1 MASKPKKRQKPT
13 QTSDPSDRQVASQ
26 PSIRTAILWD
36 PMLLRSVA
44 IQADSGDLF
53 RLGELCEQMI
63 ADDRIG
69 ELLESLASD
78 VLGEELSFE
87 ETPNGTAGDAE
98 KSDELSSDWATGY
111 DDDELTSLTIWTLIT
126 GVGFSKHQRW
136 LDHESRVVPEL
147 KWWHPRHFAYKTPDK
162 PLTPFERRW
171 HVRDNDGRMSPIE
184 PGDGTWVILTR
195 RGEYRPW
202 ANGLWRGLSPWW
214 LLKQYAIQDWGV
226 HSEKASKL
234 VATAQDTTTAE
245 QRKSLARYIY
255 EASKDA
261 VISLPPGFD
270 LKLIELAAD
279 TEAIYNAQ
287 INAAN
292 EAFAIAILGQ
302 NLSSNVQGGSRA
314 AAEVHER
321 KENRKV
327 KYVGKMLAKGL
338 REQSVCWWAEYNF
351 GDRELAP
358 YLHWHTEPPEDY
370 AAKATGLKTLGDALV
385 ALKAAGYKL
394 PTDDIEEDY
403 GVELE
408 ELPEPVLP
416 PMPVGGAPIPGKP
429 AVPGKPLPKQPPVP
443 TKKPAKAFLAS
454 GDSADAA
461 PGFIAGQVYVDDLS
475 DKEAELAADYMGG
488 FVDRLMAAID
498 ECEDYES
505 VRSAVLKAFA
515 DEEDPERLAELVEH
529 GMLLAN
535 LAGRHAVEE
544 DVPEVKAKGSA
555 EHVAELAALLLQS
568 SVDVDADTLRAR
580 LKAQPDNPIAQAA
593 TEMLGQLNS

>member
-1 MASKPKKRQKPT
+1 MASKPKKRRALP

-36 PMLLRSVA
+36 PMLVRSVA
-44 IQADSGDLF
+44 LQADSGDLF

-78 VLGEELSFE
+78 VLGCELSYE
-87 ETPNGTAGDAE
+87 QTPNGTAGDAE
-98 KSDELSSDWATGY
+98 KFSELEADWATGY
-111 DDDELTSLTIWTLIT
+111 DDDELTSLIIWTLIT
-126 GVGFSKHQRW
+126 GPGFAKHERW
-136 LDHESRVVPEL
+136 LDHEGRVVPQL
-147 KWWHPRHFAYKTPDK
+147 KWWHPRHFSYRTPEK
-162 PLTPFERRW
+162 PRDPFERRW
-171 HVRDNDGRMSPIE
+171 HVRDNDGRMNPID

-202 ANGLWRGLSPWW
+202 STGLWRGLAPWW

-245 QRKSLARYIY
+245 DRKSLAKFIY

-327 KYVGKMLAKGL
+327 RYVGKMLAKGL
-338 REQSVCWWAEYNF
+338 REQSIAWWAEYNF

-370 AAKATGLKTLGDALV
+370 ASKATGLKTLGDALV

-394 PTDDIEEDY
+394 STDDIEEDY

-408 ELPEPVLP
+408 ELPELE
-416 PMPVGGAPIPGKP
+416 PMAMPAGGAPVPGKP
-429 AVPGKPLPKQPPVP
+429 GLPGKPLPKQPPVP
-443 TKKPAKAFLAS
+443 APKKPAKAQFLAS
-454 GDSADAA
+454 GDSADSA

-488 FVDRLMAAID
+488 FVERLMAAID

-535 LAGRHAVEE
+535 LAGRHAVATDAEPAA
-544 DVPEVKAKGSA
+544 VAASA
-555 EHVAELAALLLQS
+555 ESVAAL
-568 SVDVDADTLRAR
+568 
-580 LKAQPDNPIAQAA
+580 A
-593 TEMLGQLNS
+593 TEMLRQLASKPQPASEH